1 MNTTIW
7 HTRFGSPLGP
17 MLATA
22 EAGALTGLYFVDQ
35 RYFPEPGDD
44 WREDDDAAPFPAL
57 RAQLSEYFDGTRRE
71 FDLPLAPGGGRATAF
86 QQDVWRAIAR
96 VPLGSTTTYA
106 ELASACGRA
115 SAVRA
120 AGAATGRNPIS
131 VIIPCHRIIGSDGSL
146 TGYAGGLE
154 RKRTMLAFEYATAH
168 AKSSAPRAIAF
179 FKAFARAGA
188 ITARTPVATIPLPI

>member
-1 MNTTIW
+1 MNTTIS
-7 HTRFGSPLGP
+7 HTRFDSPLGP

-22 EAGALTGLYFVDQ
+22 EDGALTGLYFVGQ
-35 RYFPEPGDD
+35 RYFPEPHDR

-57 RAQLSEYFDGTRRE
+57 RAQLAEYFAGTRRE
-71 FDLPLAPGGGRATAF
+71 FDLPLAPGGGAATAF
-86 QQDVWRAIAR
+86 QKDVWNAIAG

-106 ELASACGRA
+106 SLASACGRA

-131 VIIPCHRIIGSDGSL
+131 VIIPCHRIVGTDGSL

-154 RKRTMLAFEYATAH
+154 RKRTMLAFEYATARTNDVPPRPIGH
-168 AKSSAPRAIAF
+168 FKSAALD
-179 FKAFARAGA
+179 ART
-188 ITARTPVATIPLPI
+188 TARTSMATIPLPI